1 MTPTDTTRPADG
13 PGPDSG
19 HAETHD
25 AREGLRGLL
34 GDRYGAF
41 ATALLHSAE
50 RLAEVTAERDALRG
64 QLFDAGYR
72 EAEMRAEI
80 AALREGR
87 CLADITHRD
96 EDHRQSVCMLPKDHA
111 PLMHDDCMG
120 CTWTDAEH
128 WEASAVDR
136 VANALASHP
145 DPTCDE
151 YVSEGPISCGW
162 KRALIDVRWALA
174 DGSGS

>member
-1 MTPTDTTRPADG
+1 MPELYACCACCVDDPNHELPPNEHSVPCVHCQTPAKADL
-13 PGPDSG
+13 
-19 HAETHD
+19 D
-25 AREGLRGLL
+25 AL
-34 GDRYGAF
+34 
-41 ATALLHSAE
+41 AE
-50 RLAEVTAERDALRG
+50 RLAEVTAERDALS
-64 QLFDAGYR
+64 
-72 EAEMRAEI
+72 
-80 AALREGR
+80 EGR

-96 EDHRQSVCMLPKDHA
+96 EEHRQSVCMLPKDHA

-128 WEASAVDR
+128 WKASAVDR
-136 VANALASHP
+136 VANAVASHP

-151 YVSEGPISCGW
+151 YASKGPISCGW